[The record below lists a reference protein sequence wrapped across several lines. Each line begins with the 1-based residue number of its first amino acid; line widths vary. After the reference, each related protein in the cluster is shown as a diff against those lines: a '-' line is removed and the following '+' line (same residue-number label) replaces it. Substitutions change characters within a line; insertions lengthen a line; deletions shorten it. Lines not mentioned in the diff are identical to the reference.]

1 MGYVV
6 KNIRPCGM
14 SPNYFSVLF
23 SEIKHRLPTYV
34 TYLQLGKRGKHKTNF
49 LVLPRQ
55 DTYCIAPYF
64 FIPFSSISSLLTPPS
79 TSYCITPTYTIE
91 PHHQPTHLTYSSYFC
106 ILFSSFHTMLYHLQ
120 VRSSS
125 LVRICIFY
133 FSLCFVC
140 LFAPWSQSVR
150 GRPLHSLSV
159 TAEPQA

>member
-64 FIPFSSISSLLTPPS
+64 FIPFSSISSSLTPPS
-79 TSYCITPTYTIE
+79 TSYCITPTHTIE
-91 PHHQPTHLTYSSYFC
+91 PHHQPTHLTYSSIFVYYPLHFIQC
-106 ILFSSFHTMLYHLQ
+106 YIIY
-120 VRSSS
+120 RSGP
-125 LVRICIFY
+125 LVWSVSAFFTSVY
-133 FSLCFVC
+133 ALLVC
-140 LFAPWSQSVR
+140 LLHGLNQSEDVLCT
-150 GRPLHSLSV
+150 LHHS
-159 TAEPQA
+159 